1 MAVIRCKLAENGKS
15 VESAEI
21 EFELGD
27 TIQFGSG
34 QRPDLAGEPS
44 REFAVHV
51 KGETV
56 RVTLTELH
64 KSVPCP
70 PQNPGRHF
78 TTYSVVIPDPGSGAA
93 EPTPGPKHVVAILVP
108 NAQGVLAPN
117 PDYPGASKAKKAG
130 K

>member
-21 EFELGD
+21 EFERGD
-27 TIQFGSG
+27 TIQFGAG

-70 PQNPGRHF
+70 QDPHKISTF
-78 TTYSVVIPDPGSGAA
+78 SVVVPDPG
-93 EPTPGPKHVVAILVP
+93 EETNQPGPKHLVAILVP

>member
-21 EFELGD
+21 DFELGD

-34 QRPDLAGEPS
+34 QRPDLAGESS
-44 REFAVHV
+44 REFPVHV
-51 KGETV
+51 KAETL
-56 RVTLTELH
+56 RVSLTELH

-70 PQNPGRHF
+70 QDPHKL
-78 TTYSVVIPDPGSGAA
+78 TTYSVVIPDPGSGDA
-93 EPTPGPKHVVAILVP
+93 EPAPGPKKLVAILVP
-108 NAQGVLAPN
+108 NAQGVLVPN
-117 PDYPGASKAKKAG
+117 PEHSGAKAKKAG

>member
-21 EFELGD
+21 EFERGD
-27 TIQFGSG
+27 SIQFGPG

-44 REFAVHV
+44 RELAVHV
-51 KGETV
+51 KGETLH
-56 RVTLTELH
+56 VTLTELH

-70 PQNPGRHF
+70 QDPHKTSTF
-78 TTYSVVIPDPGSGAA
+78 SVVLPDPGEGTNVPA
-93 EPTPGPKHVVAILVP
+93 PGTKKLVAILVP
-108 NAQGVLAPN
+108 NAQGALAPN

-130 K
+130 R

>member
-21 EFELGD
+21 EIERGD
-27 TIQFGSG
+27 SIQFGPG

-44 REFAVHV
+44 REFPVHV
-51 KGETV
+51 KGETLH
-56 RVTLTELH
+56 VTLTEMH

-70 PQNPGRHF
+70 QNPRKVSTF
-78 TTYSVVIPDPGSGAA
+78 SVVLPDPGEGTDVPA
-93 EPTPGPKHVVAILVP
+93 PGPKKLVAILVP
-108 NAQGVLAPN
+108 NAQGVLVPN
-117 PDYPGASKAKKAG
+117 PEQAKAKKAG